1 MFIILFMDIIILVKF
16 VFYMPARSQEWISM
30 KGKVE
35 QGDLC
40 NIDIY
45 ISVSFRN
52 RLISGGLEPSLSHSE
67 KSICNIVLYPV
78 FYEYK
83 NAQS

>member
-1 MFIILFMDIIILVKF
+1 MDIIKLDKF

-45 ISVSFRN
+45 ISVSF
-52 RLISGGLEPSLSHSE
+52 
-67 KSICNIVLYPV
+67 
-78 FYEYK
+78 
-83 NAQS
+83 